1 LNAVQ
6 PASTAD
12 GTWRLDVGWPA
23 AAWTP
28 TVSGARNP
36 QHGLS
41 GLSGLLA
48 LPFDA
53 VRALYGT
60 AVECRLVRPSM
71 LASRKL
77 ELTLDLLERL
87 SLGPLA
93 RSV

>member
-1 LNAVQ
+1 LNAVE
-6 PASTAD
+6 PASPAG
-12 GTWRLDVGWPA
+12 GTWHSDVDGPA
-23 AAWTP
+23 AARRP
-28 TVSGARNP
+28 TISGAGKA
-36 QHGLS
+36 QH

-60 AVECRLVRPSM
+60 AVELRLVRPSM

-93 RSV
+93 RRV

>member
-1 LNAVQ
+1 LNALE
-6 PASTAD
+6 PATNAG
-12 GTWRLDVGWPA
+12 GTWRSDVDWPA
-23 AAWTP
+23 PAWRP
-28 TVSGARNP
+28 TISGAGSP

-41 GLSGLLA
+41 GLFA

-60 AVECRLVRPSM
+60 AVEFRLVRPSM
-71 LASRKL
+71 LASQKL

>member
-1 LNAVQ
+1 LNAVE
-6 PASTAD
+6 PAITAD
-12 GTWRLDVGWPA
+12 PTWRIAVDGLA
-23 AAWTP
+23 AAWRP
-28 TVSGARNP
+28 THSAARSP
-36 QHGLS
+36 QHALS
-41 GLSGLLA
+41 GLFA

-60 AVECRLVRPSM
+60 AVECRLVRPSL